1 MPANAPRLS
10 QLSLACALACS
21 LALASPLTT
30 LAQGTAPA
38 APAAKSGEDQ
48 ITLNFV
54 NADIPSVAKAIGG
67 PLGKT
72 FIFDPNVTGS
82 VNIVSDKPVSK
93 DLAYHIFL
101 AAIRLQGFTAVE
113 GNGFVKIVKEADAK
127 LTGGANDGKDAKS
140 ASQVMGDRIITQ
152 VFQLQNESAAQLAT
166 VLRPLISPNNYLA
179 AYPGNNTLV
188 ITDYAENVRRI
199 SRIIASID
207 VPASTDVQVIR
218 LQYASAVDVGN
229 LLQRLMPETNVNP
242 ASPGTPP
249 KLVIGVDPRSNSLLV
264 RADSPAITTR
274 LKALVAG
281 MDIPT
286 AANGNI
292 HVVYLRNAE
301 ATKLAE
307 TLRSLMAG
315 EQKSVT
321 QPTTTTATAG
331 TATASGTTQQ
341 TVAAPASTIQAYAAT
356 NSLVITAP
364 DHVYNSLRAVIDK
377 LDTRRAQV
385 AIEALIV
392 EVSTTMA
399 TEFGIQWQDLSG
411 LNRTNGAQIIGG
423 TNFGGPGQ
431 NIISSAANLAT
442 LGQGLNLGI
451 VRGTVKI
458 GDTEFL
464 SLGALARAF
473 EGDTRANILSKPVI
487 TTLDN
492 EEGKIIVGQNVPFVT
507 GSFTQTANSSTNPF
521 QTIERRDIGLTLK
534 VTPQV
539 AEGGAVKMKVFQEVS
554 SVAPANNTV
563 KSADLITNKRSIENT
578 VLVDDGDIVVIGG
591 LISDDTKNNDT
602 QVPILGDIPVLGNLF
617 KYKSKSRDKT
627 NLMVFLR
634 PVVLRDGKAAAQLT
648 GERYEYIR
656 NQQGAFNKENSG
668 VLAPLG
674 GAELPAFTAPAAA
687 STAPAPKA
695 GGK

>member
-1 MPANAPRLS
+1 MPPTASRISTL
-10 QLSLACALACS
+10 ALACS
-21 LALASPLTT
+21 LALCVPLAPLTT
-30 LAQGTAPA
+30 YAQGA
-38 APAAKSGEDQ
+38 APAAKSSEDQ

-127 LTGGANDGKDAKS
+127 LTGGTQDAKS
-140 ASQVMGDRIITQ
+140 GQIMGDRIITQ

-307 TLRSLMAG
+307 TLRSLLAG

-377 LDTRRAQV
+377 LDARRAQV
-385 AIEALIV
+385 HVEALVV
-392 EVSTTMA
+392 EVSASMSA
-399 TEFGIQWQDLSG
+399 EFGIQWQDLSG
-411 LNRTNGAQIIGG
+411 LNRSNGAQIIGG
-423 TNFGGPGQ
+423 TNFGGAGQ
-431 NIISSAANLAT
+431 NIIGAAADLAS

-451 VRGTVKI
+451 VRGKVKI

-464 SLGALARAF
+464 SLGALARAL
-473 EGDTRANILSKPVI
+473 EADNKNNVLSKPNI
-487 TTLDN
+487 LTLDN
-492 EEGKIIVGQNVPFVT
+492 EEGKIVVGQNVPFVT

-521 QTIERRDIGLTLK
+521 QTIERKDIGLTLK

-539 AEGGAVKMKVFQEVS
+539 AEGGTVKLKVYQEVS
-554 SVAPANNTV
+554 SVVPAATNI
-563 KSADLITNKRSIENT
+563 KSADLITNKRSIEST
-578 VLVDDGDIVVIGG
+578 VLVDDGDVVVIGG
-591 LISDDTKNNDT
+591 LISDDTKNGDS

-634 PVVLRDGKAAAQLT
+634 PTVLRDAKAAAQLT
-648 GERYEYIR
+648 GDRYDYIK
-656 NQQGAFNKENSG
+656 NEQAEFNKDNSG
-668 VLAPLG
+668 LLPPVG
-674 GAELPAFTAPAAA
+674 GAELPARTAPAPAA
-687 STAPAPKA
+687 APAPKA

>member
-1 MPANAPRLS
+1 MPATAPRLS
-10 QLSLACALACS
+10 KLSVACALACA
-21 LALASPLTT
+21 LTLAAPLTALA
-30 LAQGTAPA
+30 QAPA
-38 APAAKSGEDQ
+38 ASNAAKSGEDQ

-127 LTGGANDGKDAKS
+127 LTGGTQDARS
-140 ASQVMGDRIITQ
+140 GQIMGDRIITQ

-331 TATASGTTQQ
+331 SATAAGQTQQ

-377 LDTRRAQV
+377 LDARRAQV
-385 AIEALIV
+385 HVEALVV
-392 EVSTTMA
+392 EVSASMSA
-399 TEFGIQWQDLSG
+399 EFGIQWQDLSG
-411 LNRTNGAQIIGG
+411 LNRSNGAQIIGG
-423 TNFGGPGQ
+423 TNFGGAGQ
-431 NIISSAANLAT
+431 NIIGAAADLAS

-451 VRGTVKI
+451 VRGKVKI

-464 SLGALARAF
+464 SLGALARAL
-473 EGDTRANILSKPVI
+473 EADNKNNVLSKPNI
-487 TTLDN
+487 LTLDN
-492 EEGKIIVGQNVPFVT
+492 EEGKIVVGQNVPFVT

-521 QTIERRDIGLTLK
+521 QTIERKDIGLTLR

-539 AEGGAVKMKVFQEVS
+539 AEGGTVKLKVYQEVS
-554 SVAPANNTV
+554 SVVPAATNI
-563 KSADLITNKRSIENT
+563 KSADLITNKRSIEST
-578 VLVDDGDIVVIGG
+578 VLVDDGDVVVIGG
-591 LISDDTKNNDT
+591 LISDDTKNGDS

-634 PVVLRDGKAAAQLT
+634 PTVLRDAKAAAQLT
-648 GERYEYIR
+648 GDRYDYIK
-656 NQQGAFNKENSG
+656 NEQSEFNKDNSG
-668 VLAPLG
+668 LLPPVG
-674 GAELPAFTAPAAA
+674 GAELPARTAPAPAA
-687 STAPAPKA
+687 APAPKA

>member
-1 MPANAPRLS
+1 MPATASRLS
-10 QLSLACALACS
+10 TLTLA
-21 LALASPLTT
+21 TT
-30 LAQGTAPA
+30 LALGALAAAPLPARAQAPA
-38 APAAKSGEDQ
+38 AAKASEDQ

-67 PLGKT
+67 SMGKT

-82 VNIVSDKPVSK
+82 VNIVSEKPVSK

-101 AAIRLQGFTAVE
+101 AALRLQGFTAIE

-127 LTGGANDGKDAKS
+127 LTGGTQDAKS
-140 ASQVMGDRIITQ
+140 GQIMGDRIITQ

-218 LQYASAVDVGN
+218 LQFASAVDVGN

-242 ASPGTPP
+242 ASPGTPA

-331 TATASGTTQQ
+331 TATAAGQTQQ

-377 LDTRRAQV
+377 LDARRAQV
-385 AIEALIV
+385 HVEALVV
-392 EVSTTMA
+392 EVSASTSA
-399 TEFGIQWQDLSG
+399 EFGIQWQDLSG
-411 LNRTNGAQIIGG
+411 LNRSNGAQIIGG
-423 TNFGGPGQ
+423 TNFGGAGQ
-431 NIISSAANLAT
+431 NIIGAAADLAS

-451 VRGTVKI
+451 VRGKVKI

-464 SLGALARAF
+464 SLGALARAL
-473 EGDTRANILSKPVI
+473 EADNKNNVLSKPNI
-487 TTLDN
+487 LTLDN
-492 EEGKIIVGQNVPFVT
+492 EEGKIVVGQNVPFVT

-521 QTIERRDIGLTLK
+521 QTIERKDIGLTLK

-539 AEGGAVKMKVFQEVS
+539 AEGGTVKLKVYQEVS
-554 SVAPANNTV
+554 SVVPVSTTI
-563 KSADLITNKRSIENT
+563 KSADLITNKRSIEST
-578 VLVDDGDIVVIGG
+578 VLVDDGDVVVIGG
-591 LISDDTKNNDT
+591 LISDDTKNGDS

-634 PVVLRDGKAAAQLT
+634 PTVLRDAKAAAQLT
-648 GERYEYIR
+648 GDRYDYIK
-656 NQQGAFNKENSG
+656 NEQAEFNKDNSG
-668 VLAPLG
+668 LLPPVG
-674 GAELPAFTAPAAA
+674 GAELPARTP
-687 STAPAPKA
+687 SPAPAPKA

>member
-1 MPANAPRLS
+1 MSATAHPTVCPTAKKSIPALLTALCLGLGSAAPL
-10 QLSLACALACS
+10 
-21 LALASPLTT
+21 PL
-30 LAQGTAPA
+30 LAQTAA
-38 APAAKSGEDQ
+38 APAKGEDQ

-67 PLGKT
+67 SMGKT

-82 VNIVSDKPVSK
+82 VNIVSEKPVSK

-101 AAIRLQGFTAVE
+101 AALRLQGFAAVE

-127 LTGGANDGKDAKS
+127 LTGGTQDAKS
-140 ASQVMGDRIITQ
+140 GQIMGDRIVTQ

-166 VLRPLISPNNYLA
+166 VLRPLVSPNNYLA

-188 ITDYAENVRRI
+188 ITDYAENVKRI
-199 SRIIASID
+199 ARIIGSID
-207 VPASTDVQVIR
+207 IPASTDVQVLR

-242 ASPGTPP
+242 ATPGQPP

-264 RADSPAITTR
+264 RADTPSITTR

-292 HVVYLRNAE
+292 NVVYLRNAE

-307 TLRSLMAG
+307 TLRGLLAG

-321 QPTTTTATAG
+321 QPTTTTATSG
-331 TATASGTTQQ
+331 TATASGSTQQ
-341 TVAAPASTIQAYAAT
+341 TVTAPSSTIQAYAAT

-364 DHVYNSLRAVIDK
+364 DHVYNSLRSVIDK

-411 LNRTNGAQIIGG
+411 LNRSNGAQVIGG
-423 TNFGGPGQ
+423 TNFGSSSQ
-431 NIISSAANLAT
+431 NIISGSASLIG

-451 VRGTVKI
+451 VRGTIDINGEKVL
-458 GDTEFL
+458 G
-464 SLGALARAF
+464 LGALARAF

-507 GSFTQTANSSTNPF
+507 GNYTQTSGSATTPF
-521 QTIERRDIGLTLK
+521 QTIERKDIGLTLK

-554 SVAPANNTV
+554 SVAPTNANI

-591 LISDDTKNNDT
+591 LISDDTKNNDS
-602 QVPILGDIPVLGNLF
+602 QVPLLGDIPVLGNLF

-634 PVVLRDGKAAAQLT
+634 PVVLRDSKAAAQLT
-648 GERYEYIR
+648 GDRYDYIR
-656 NQQGAFNKENSG
+656 NQQSEFNAVNTG
-668 VLAPLG
+668 ILPPLG
-674 GAELPAFTAPAAA
+674 GPELPPKPAPAAPAA
-687 STAPAPKA
+687 SAATKA
-695 GGK
+695 GSK

>member
-1 MPANAPRLS
+1 MPATAPRLS
-10 QLSLACALACS
+10 KLSLACALACS
-21 LALASPLTT
+21 LTLAAPLAS
-30 LAQGTAPA
+30 LAQAPA
-38 APAAKSGEDQ
+38 ATKTGEDQ

-127 LTGGANDGKDAKS
+127 LTGGTQDAKS
-140 ASQVMGDRIITQ
+140 GQIMGDRIITQ

-377 LDTRRAQV
+377 LDARRAQV
-385 AIEALIV
+385 HVEALVV
-392 EVSTTMA
+392 EVSASMSA
-399 TEFGIQWQDLSG
+399 EFGIQWQDLSG
-411 LNRTNGAQIIGG
+411 LNRSNGAQIIGG
-423 TNFGGPGQ
+423 TNFGGAGQ
-431 NIISSAANLAT
+431 NIIGAAADLAS

-451 VRGTVKI
+451 VRGKVKI
-458 GDTEFL
+458 GDTEYL
-464 SLGALARAF
+464 SLGALARAL
-473 EGDTRANILSKPVI
+473 EADNKNNVLSKPNI
-487 TTLDN
+487 LTLDN
-492 EEGKIIVGQNVPFVT
+492 EEGKIVVGQNVPFVT

-521 QTIERRDIGLTLK
+521 QTIERKDIGLTLK

-539 AEGGAVKMKVFQEVS
+539 AEGGTVKLKVYQEVS
-554 SVAPANNTV
+554 SVVPAATNI
-563 KSADLITNKRSIENT
+563 KSADLITNKRSIEST
-578 VLVDDGDIVVIGG
+578 VLVDDGDVVVIGG
-591 LISDDTKNNDT
+591 LISDDTKNGDS

-634 PVVLRDGKAAAQLT
+634 PTVLRDAKAAAQLT
-648 GERYEYIR
+648 GDRYDYIK
-656 NQQGAFNKENSG
+656 NEQAEFNKDNSG
-668 VLAPLG
+668 LLPPVG
-674 GAELPAFTAPAAA
+674 GAELPARTAPAPAA
-687 STAPAPKA
+687 APAPKA